1 MLINVDVKIGSQA
14 IAKRLENILPYV
26 IHHNQC
32 VYVNGRT
39 IFYAVSPEIGGGGGG
54 GRDSSRQRAGM
65 IVKIMDLVSFRV
77 SKRLLCH
84 QSLSWYLLGYRY
96 CS

>member
-54 GRDSSRQRAGM
+54 FQSATGGNDRQNHGSG
-65 IVKIMDLVSFRV
+65 IF
-77 SKRLLCH
+77 
-84 QSLSWYLLGYRY
+84 
-96 CS
+96 